1 VPGPPPKP
9 LSARRRRNREPRT
22 TLLPAEGR
30 KGPIPKLGRKATG
43 AWSPETREW
52 WERIWRSPVATQW
65 IEVDEHGLRE
75 IALLR
80 DQSRRQPSPTL
91 LREIRLR
98 EDAYGLSPMSRRR
111 LRWEIGPEGGAEVR
125 PPQTRIRRVQ
135 AIDLEGA

>member
-1 VPGPPPKP
+1 MPGPLPKP
-9 LSARRRRNREPRT
+9 NSQRRRQNKESAFVS
-22 TLLPAEGR
+22 LSGAR

-125 PPQTRIRRVQ
+125 PLQTRIRRVQ